1 MPELLVMR
9 HAKSDW
15 STQLP
20 DYDRPLSK
28 RGHRD
33 APRMAEW
40 LADNDRS
47 PDAIITSAANRAL
60 TTARYVAEHVGLT
73 KADVDIRED
82 LYLASADT
90 WLDTLHEQQ
99 GDQRLLICGHNPGLD
114 ALVEYLPAEPPSYTS
129 NDKLM
134 TTAAIAVLAVDRW
147 SALGPRSTEL
157 VELARPRELLK

>member
-20 DYDRPLSK
+20 DFDRPLSK

-40 LADNDRS
+40 LADNDLA

-60 TTARYVAEHVGLT
+60 TTARYVADHFGFAET
-73 KADVDIRED
+73 DVEVQEE

-90 WLDTLHEQQ
+90 WLETLHEQV
-99 GDQRLLICGHNPGLD
+99 GDHRLLICGHNPGLD
-114 ALVEYLPAEPPSYTS
+114 ALVEFLSADAPGYTTD
-129 NDKLM
+129 DKLM
-134 TTAAIAVLAVDRW
+134 TTAAVAVLAVESW
-147 SALGPRSTEL
+147 SALGARSAAL
-157 VELARPRELLK
+157 VELVRPTELP